1 MSLLNDIAKIKPN
14 FRKALRTMNNPPFFI
29 IFLTNNICKTAKN
42 EATLH
47 LNFETFLLTF

>member
-1 MSLLNDIAKIKPN
+1 MVYEESQNQTLESGPQA
-14 FRKALRTMNNPPFFI
+14 NNPPFFI